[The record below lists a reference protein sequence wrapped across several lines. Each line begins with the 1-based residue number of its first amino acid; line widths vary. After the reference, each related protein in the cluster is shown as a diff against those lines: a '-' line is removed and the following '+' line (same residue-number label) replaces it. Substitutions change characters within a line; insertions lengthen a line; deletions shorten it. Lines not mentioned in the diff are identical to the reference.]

1 MLMDC
6 VRRLSSQ
13 SFFTYK
19 STTQLHAILTSS
31 SIIGIRASIV
41 ELNDDNGGRTPIASR
56 AVIAY
61 VSVVG
66 SVVVLSGLLHLET
79 SHL

>member
-6 VRRLSSQ
+6 VRRLFSQ

-31 SIIGIRASIV
+31 SIISVRASIVV
-41 ELNDDNGGRTPIASR
+41 ELNDDNGGRMPIASR

-61 VSVVG
+61 VCVG
-66 SVVVLSGLLHLET
+66 SW
-79 SHL
+79 